1 MTINTLNRRQFIAG
15 TGALTVYLALPGV
28 RANAAIATQASR
40 LALKPDQLSTYISIN
55 QDGSA
60 VGWVGK
66 IDMGQGTD
74 IGWIKM
80 IAEELDLPP
89 ERVSMVQGHTDV
101 TVDQGGASGS
111 TGIWKAGAAL
121 RNAAAEAR
129 RVLVEMAAEKLGAP
143 AERLTVV
150 DGVVS
155 DKSDPAKK
163 VGYGEL
169 IGGRHFDIELEW
181 NHEFGNELL
190 VKGKAKLKSPSEF
203 KTVGK
208 AGTRRR
214 DVPQKVLGTHDY
226 MVDVKVPGMLH
237 GRIIRPPVAGAVPIA
252 IDESSVKDIPGV
264 QVVWQKAFIGLVA
277 PKEWDAIKAAK
288 ALKVTWSEVKPP
300 FAGNASLYDH
310 IRAAPVAKKDE
321 ETKVG
326 DVEQAFAKAAKVVE
340 ATYEW
345 PFHSHAPMAPACG
358 VADVRDSEAFVWTG
372 SQKPHHCREGVS
384 KMLGLHEE
392 KVHVTS
398 VTGPGSY
405 GRNDAGDV
413 TMDAVVL
420 SRAVGR
426 PVRVQGMR
434 HEGHGWDPKAPA
446 SIHISRAAVD
456 REGKVTAWYF
466 ETKAFSRREFFRD
479 EGSPERTLAGQLLDW
494 PLKPVWLFGL
504 PGESYGFAARQ
515 KVSTTIPP
523 LLDRASPLRSSHMRD
538 PGGPQMHYAV
548 ESFMDELALATNMDP
563 VAFRL
568 RYLENPRD
576 KAVIM
581 AAAEKAN
588 WQPRVGARKQA
599 NGNILTGQGI
609 AYAVRGET
617 RVAVIAEVEVD
628 RTTAAVWARR
638 FVVAHDCGQII
649 APDLLR
655 LTIEGNIVQ
664 TSSRALKEEVMF
676 DQKNVTSVDWETY
689 PIIDIKDAPET
700 IDIILIDHPE
710 IPPGGAGES
719 ASRPTPA
726 ALANAIFDATGIRLR
741 QAPFTPA
748 RLKAGLA

>member
-1 MTINTLNRRQFIAG
+1 MNMELNRRNLFTGA
-15 TGALTVYLALPGV
+15 GALTVCVLLPGV
-28 RANAAIATQASR
+28 KARAAIATQASR
-40 LALKPDQLSTYISIN
+40 LALKPEQLSTYISIKE
-55 QDGSA
+55 DGSA

-66 IDMGQGTD
+66 IDMGQGTE

-89 ERVSMVQGHTDV
+89 ARVSMVQGTTDL

-129 RVLVEMAAEKLGAP
+129 RVLVEMAAEKLGVP
-143 AERLTVV
+143 SERLTVI

-155 DKSDPAKK
+155 DKSDAAKK

-169 IGGRHFDIELEW
+169 IGGKQFAVDLEW
-181 NHEFGNELL
+181 NKEYGNELL
-190 VKGKAKLKSPSEF
+190 VKGKAKPKSPAEY

-208 AGTRRR
+208 AGTPRR
-214 DVPQKVLGTHDY
+214 DVPQKVMGKHDY
-226 MVDVKVPGMLH
+226 LVDVKVPGMVH
-237 GRIIRPPVAGAVPIA
+237 GRMIRPPIAGAVPVA
-252 IDESSVKDIPGV
+252 VDESSVKDIPGA
-264 QVVWQKAFIGLVA
+264 QVVWQKAFIGVVA

-310 IRAAPVAKKDE
+310 IRATPIAKKDE
-321 ETKVG
+321 EDKEG
-326 DVEQAFAKAAKVVE
+326 DIAAAFASAAKVVE

-345 PFHSHAPMAPACG
+345 PFHSHASMAPACG
-358 VADVRDSEAFVWTG
+358 LADVRADEATIWTG
-372 SQKPHHCREGVS
+372 GQKAHFCREGIA
-384 KMLGLHEE
+384 KMFGWPVE
-392 KVHVTS
+392 KVRVIQM
-398 VTGPGSY
+398 TGPGSY
-405 GRNDAGDV
+405 GRNDSGDA
-413 TMDAVVL
+413 TMDAAVL
-420 SRAVGR
+420 SKAIGK

-434 HEGHGWDPKAPA
+434 NDGTGWDPKAPA
-446 SIHISRAAVD
+446 SIHISRAALD
-456 REGKVTAWYF
+456 KDNKVTGWYF

-504 PGESYGFAARQ
+504 PGETYNFAARH

-538 PGGPQMHYAV
+538 PGGPQMHFAV
-548 ESFMDELALATNMDP
+548 ESFMDELAVATNMDP

-568 RYLENPRD
+568 RYLEGERD
-576 KAVIM
+576 KAVIR

-617 RVAVIAEVEVD
+617 HVAVIAEVEVD
-628 RTTAAVWARR
+628 RTTAQVWARR

-655 LTIEGNIVQ
+655 LCIEGNIVQ
-664 TSSRALKEEVMF
+664 TTSRALKEEVMF
-676 DQKNVTSVDWETY
+676 DQHNVTSVDWQTY
-689 PIIDIKDAPET
+689 PIVDIKDAPEA

-710 IPPGGAGES
+710 LPPGGAGES
-719 ASRPTPA
+719 ACRPTPA

-748 RLKAGLA
+748 RIKAGLA

>member
-1 MTINTLNRRQFIAG
+1 MTVSTLNRRQIIAG

-28 RANAAIATQASR
+28 RAKAAIATQASR

-129 RVLVEMAAEKLGAP
+129 RVLVEMASEKLGVP

-150 DGVVS
+150 DGIVS

-163 VGYGEL
+163 LGYGEL

-208 AGTRRR
+208 PGTRRR

-237 GRIIRPPVAGAVPIA
+237 GRIIRPPVAGAVPVA
-252 IDESSVKDIPGV
+252 VDESSVKDIPGV

-277 PKEWDAIKAAK
+277 PKEWDAVKAAK
-288 ALKVTWSEVKPP
+288 ALKITWSEAKPP

-326 DVEQAFAKAAKVVE
+326 DVEQAFAKAATVVE

-358 VADVRDSEAFVWTG
+358 VADVRDGEAFVWTG

-420 SRAVGR
+420 SRAVGK

-456 REGKVTAWYF
+456 SEGKVTGWYF

-504 PGESYGFAARQ
+504 PGESYGFPARQ

-588 WQPRVGARKQA
+588 WRPRVGARKQA

-617 RVAVIAEVEVD
+617 RVAVIAEVEID
-628 RTTAAVWARR
+628 RTTAAVWPRR

-689 PIIDIKDAPET
+689 PIIDIKDAPES

-748 RLKAGLA
+748 RIKAGLA